1 LLRVHGLRAEPCPIL
16 CIPGV
21 GATWLGQAV
30 KDFHDRSLLVKA
42 EHDAMQVRP

>member
-1 LLRVHGLRAEPCPIL
+1 VACVLTLVLSFARYA
-16 CIPGV
+16 
-21 GATWLGQAV
+21 QAV